1 MQNVWHRNY
10 AAESIKRIE
19 LSEWTQDANFEWF
32 QAAAS
37 CGQVVELLIGG
48 SDEFASAV
56 ATTVRNT
63 IRGGSAARHVN
74 GRWMRGRGIS
84 HKQTN
89 VIARALAEQF
99 GTARA
104 VAAMV
109 WGLTDEEIDNAEVD

>member
-1 MQNVWHRNY
+1 MQNVWHRDY

-19 LSEWTQDANFEWF
+19 LDEWTQDANFEWF
-32 QAAAS
+32 QAAAK

-63 IRGGSAARHVN
+63 ISGGGAARKVN
-74 GRWMRGRGIS
+74 GRWVRGREIS
-84 HKQTN
+84 RKQVR
-89 VIARALAEQF
+89 VIATALAEQF

-104 VAAMV
+104 VAAKV